1 MLAAEAQGA
10 HATDAIRHMKGALAD
25 EAGQAIAFRDATIWE
40 LRQQLETL
48 AADAK
53 KREEVILQQGITS

>member
-1 MLAAEAQGA
+1 MAE
-10 HATDAIRHMKGALAD
+10 
-25 EAGQAIAFRDATIWE
+25 EASLAIASRDAMIPE
-40 LRQQLETL
+40 LQRQLETL